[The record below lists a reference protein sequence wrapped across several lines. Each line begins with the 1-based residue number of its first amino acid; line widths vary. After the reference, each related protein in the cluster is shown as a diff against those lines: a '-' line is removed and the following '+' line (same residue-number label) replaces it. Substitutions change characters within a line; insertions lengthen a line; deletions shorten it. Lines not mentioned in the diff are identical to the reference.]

1 MTPAVLIAHKPLGRQ
16 AQRALQYM
24 IEKGG
29 VTRREAMDIGI
40 ANLPAEV
47 GRIRRAF
54 GDSAVL
60 TEMWPPNGATQHVV
74 YRWRGPSDSQGH
86 LGI

>member
-1 MTPAVLIAHKPLGRQ
+1 MSVLIAHKPLGRQ

-24 IEKGG
+24 IERGG
-29 VTRREAMDIGI
+29 ITRKEAIEIDI

-47 GRIRRAF
+47 GRIRAAF

-60 TEMWPPNGATQHVV
+60 TEMWPPNGTTQHAV
-74 YRWRGPSDSQGH
+74 YRWRGPSESQTH